1 MTKTIGQAMAVAG
14 VMVICMAVY
23 AGFTL
28 PQPYM
33 HPWLSWIRWI
43 NPIFYSFEAIIAN
56 ESHGREFECAQ
67 FVPDYPDL
75 TGNSFICSA
84 VGAIAGQR
92 YVSGDQFIAK
102 NYQYYYSHVWRNY
115 GILIGFLVFFNIF
128 YLVATKLRTGSESK
142 AECLIF
148 RLGHAPRNLLVD
160 DLEKDL
166 DGEGGSVSSTKS
178 GEGNSD
184 NIRHLS
190 KQTDVF
196 SWRERCYDIPVKEG
210 TRRLLD
216 NVNGRV
222 KPGTLTALMVSTFT
236 LPLMVWC

>member
-1 MTKTIGQAMAVAG
+1 MTKTIGQAMALAG
-14 VMVICMAVY
+14 VMIICMVVY

-43 NPIFYSFEAIIAN
+43 NPIFYSFEGIVAN
-56 ESHGREFECAQ
+56 EFHGRVFECAQ

-75 TGNSFICSA
+75 SGNSFICSA

-92 YVSGDQFIAK
+92 YVSGDQFIAR
-102 NYQYYYSHVWRNY
+102 NYQYYYSHTWRNY
-115 GILIGFLVFFNIF
+115 GIVIAFLVFFNAF
-128 YLVATKLRTGSESK
+128 YLVATELRSGSESK

-148 RLGHAPRNLLVD
+148 RPGHAPQNLLKE
-160 DLEKDL
+160 DLEKDV
-166 DGEGGSVSSTKS
+166 DEQGENVLVAKP
-178 GEGNSD
+178 GEDDSES
-184 NIRHLS
+184 IRHLP

-196 SWRERCYDIPVKEG
+196 SWRALCYDIPVKEG

-216 NVNGRV
+216 GVNGWV
-222 KPGTLTALMVSTFT
+222 KPGTLTALMVSTF
-236 LPLMVWC
+236 PRHS